1 MSDQLAEQLFK
12 GAGSALIIRGAAAV
26 LFGILVVLW
35 PGVSVLALV
44 ILFGIYA
51 LFDGAANIVHY
62 ATRKSRRSVWQLLG
76 GIISVF
82 AGIVAFA
89 WPGITVLSLAL
100 VIGLWAVILG
110 VSQIG
115 LAFEVKR
122 TVGSWWLWLITG
134 IITTLFGLV
143 LVILPGAGILSLLG
157 LLSSFAILL
166 GVLLIASGV
175 GLRRLGKSPDARLSM
190 G

>member
-1 MSDQLAEQLFK
+1 MSDPIAQQLFK
-12 GAGSALIIRGAAAV
+12 GSGTALIIRGVAAV

-51 LFDGAANIVHY
+51 LFDGATNFVHY
-62 ATRKSRRSVWQLLG
+62 ITGKRRRSVWQLVG
-76 GIISVF
+76 GIISVL
-82 AGIVAFA
+82 AGLAAFA
-89 WPGITVLSLAL
+89 WPGITALSLTL
-100 VIGLWAVILG
+100 VIGLWAVVLG
-110 VSQIG
+110 ASQLA

-122 TVGSWWLWLITG
+122 TGAPWWLWLITG
-134 IITTLFGLV
+134 IATTLFGLF
-143 LVILPGAGILSLLG
+143 LVILPGPGILSLLG
-157 LLSSFAILL
+157 LLSSFAIVF

-175 GLRRLGKSPDARLSM
+175 GLRRLGESPHTRLSM

>member
-1 MSDQLAEQLFK
+1 VSEPLAEQLLK
-12 GAGSALIIRGAAAV
+12 GSGMALIIRGAAAI

-62 ATRKSRRSVWQLLG
+62 ATRSKRRSVWQLVG
-76 GIISVF
+76 GIVSVL
-82 AGIVAFA
+82 AGLVAFA
-89 WPGITVLSLAL
+89 WPGITALSLAL

-110 VSQIG
+110 VSQIA
-115 LAFEVKR
+115 LAVEARR
-122 TVGSWWLWLITG
+122 TVGSWRLWLITG
-134 IITTLFGLV
+134 LITIFFGLF
-143 LVILPGAGILSLLG
+143 LVVLPGPGILSLLG

-166 GVLLIASGV
+166 GVLLIASGI
-175 GLRRLGKSPDARLSM
+175 GLRRLGERPNTRLSM

>member
-1 MSDQLAEQLFK
+1 MSDPLAEQLFK
-12 GAGSALIIRGAAAV
+12 GSGMALIIRGAAAI

-62 ATRKSRRSVWQLLG
+62 ATRKKRRSVWQLVG
-76 GIISVF
+76 GIVSVL
-82 AGIVAFA
+82 AGLVAFA
-89 WPGITVLSLAL
+89 WPGITALSLAL

-110 VSQIG
+110 VSQIA
-115 LAFEVKR
+115 LAVEVKK

-134 IITTLFGLV
+134 IITILFGLF
-143 LVILPGAGILSLLG
+143 LVILPGPGILSLLG

-175 GLRRLGKSPDARLSM
+175 GLRRLGGRPNTRLSM